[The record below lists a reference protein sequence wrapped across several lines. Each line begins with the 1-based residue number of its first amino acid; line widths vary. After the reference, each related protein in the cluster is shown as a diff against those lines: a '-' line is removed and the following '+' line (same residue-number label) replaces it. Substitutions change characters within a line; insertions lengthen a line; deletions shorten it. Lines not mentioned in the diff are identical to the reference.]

1 MLLVKTYNSS
11 NLVDAAESF
20 INRNFDDVS
29 SSADFCRLS
38 ASDVIYF
45 ISSKENPLHVR
56 SETNLL
62 KSLLIWSTSAV
73 NSEHGVSE
81 DCIDQIVQNVCWSN
95 VSHQDLEAM
104 RSDYV
109 NGEEPNSLTQALLD
123 SSNLLHTNSSTVQR
137 IIGCHQWILA
147 VGFDS
152 RTVEYLDVSNQN
164 RGWTKLTEIPGKRF
178 RYGMSGAGLA
188 TDGSGVVFVRYENYY
203 VHKWQTHLVFSAK
216 QLRKGLK

>member
-109 NGEEPNSLTQALLD
+109 NGEEPNSLTKALLD

-137 IIGCHQWILA
+137 ISSPSSSTD
-147 VGFDS
+147 FPKF
-152 RTVEYLDVSNQN
+152 TPYLFLGHSFQ
-164 RGWTKLTEIPGKRF
+164 
-178 RYGMSGAGLA
+178 M
-188 TDGSGVVFVRYENYY
+188 
-203 VHKWQTHLVFSAK
+203 
-216 QLRKGLK
+216 

>member
-62 KSLLIWSTSAV
+62 KSLLIWSTSTT
-73 NSEHGVSE
+73 GVSE

-95 VSHQDLEAM
+95 VSHQDLKGM
-104 RSDYV
+104 RSEYV
-109 NGEEPNSLTQALLD
+109 NGEEPNSLTKALLD
-123 SSNLLHTNSSTVQR
+123 SSNLQSNSSSTVQR

-152 RTVEYLDVSNQN
+152 RTVEYLDVSNQS

-188 TDGSGVVFVRYENYY
+188 TDGSGVVFVRYGQATNC
-203 VHKWQTHLVFSAK
+203 
-216 QLRKGLK
+216 